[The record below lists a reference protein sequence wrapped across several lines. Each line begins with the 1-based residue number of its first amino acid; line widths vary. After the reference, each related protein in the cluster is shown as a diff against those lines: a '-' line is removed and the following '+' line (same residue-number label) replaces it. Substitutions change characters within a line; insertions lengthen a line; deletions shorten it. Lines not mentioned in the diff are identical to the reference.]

1 MSPQITKSCFC
12 IGLFIHHS
20 AGGGVLPR
28 MEVIYAQKPFPTKV
42 TKKLFLAGP
51 TDRRPIPTAWRQEA
65 LQHLRDL
72 GYDGHVF
79 VPETED
85 GSWNG
90 NLDAQFEWEDEGLSQ
105 ADAIVFWVPRDLKT
119 MPGFTTNI
127 EWGLWADS
135 GKVVWG
141 APEGAAKIDWAERYA
156 RKFCVPALRDLKAT
170 LKLALDQIIDGG
182 ALREGEDAKTSILN
196 WRAEQNWPTIYPK
209 PDLTADNVVFHGN
222 SVLLIQRKKDPFMG
236 QWALPGGYVNKGEE
250 TLAAAIRELAEE
262 ATLVSG
268 DTRLVGVYG
277 KEGRDPRGWVVS
289 VAYTSEATSQKIKA
303 NDDAEDARWFPI
315 DEAVAMCLAFDH
327 NQILKDAL
335 ICRIFR

>member
-1 MSPQITKSCFC
+1 M
-12 IGLFIHHS
+12 
-20 AGGGVLPR
+20 
-28 MEVIYAQKPFPTKV
+28 
-42 TKKLFLAGP
+42 
-51 TDRRPIPTAWRQEA
+51 
-65 LQHLRDL
+65 
-72 GYDGHVF
+72 
-79 VPETED
+79 
-85 GSWNG
+85 
-90 NLDAQFEWEDEGLSQ
+90 
-105 ADAIVFWVPRDLKT
+105 PRDLQKL
-119 MPGFTTNI
+119 PGFTTNI

-156 RKFCVPALRDLKAT
+156 KKFGAPYVRDLKHA
-170 LKLALDQIIDGG
+170 LRLALHLIIGEG
-182 ALREGEDAKTSILN
+182 ALREGEDAEVSILD
-196 WRAEQNWPTIYPK
+196 WRGIKNAPPVYPK
-209 PDLTADNVVFHGN
+209 PDLTADNVVFCGTN
-222 SVLLIQRKKDPFMG
+222 VLLIQRKKDPYQG

-250 TLAAAIRELAEE
+250 PLAAAIRELAEE

-268 DTRLVGVYG
+268 DTRLVGIYG

-315 DEAVAMCLAFDH
+315 DEAMAMCLAFDH